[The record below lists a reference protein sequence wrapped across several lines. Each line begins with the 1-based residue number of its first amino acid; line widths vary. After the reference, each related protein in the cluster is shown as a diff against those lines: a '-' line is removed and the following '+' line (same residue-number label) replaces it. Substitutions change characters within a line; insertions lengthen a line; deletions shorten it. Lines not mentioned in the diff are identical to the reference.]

1 MKENE
6 SRKCFSVLF
15 VFVLFSSPPPPP
27 NAKLEPFHAK
37 FENLKG
43 NLYTRNPYVY
53 YGRSL
58 SGSSN
63 IQWELVNAYSRRFR
77 GGNKNKNKTR

>member
-1 MKENE
+1 MLFCPI
-6 SRKCFSVLF
+6 CFRLIFLS
-15 VFVLFSSPPPPP
+15 PPPP